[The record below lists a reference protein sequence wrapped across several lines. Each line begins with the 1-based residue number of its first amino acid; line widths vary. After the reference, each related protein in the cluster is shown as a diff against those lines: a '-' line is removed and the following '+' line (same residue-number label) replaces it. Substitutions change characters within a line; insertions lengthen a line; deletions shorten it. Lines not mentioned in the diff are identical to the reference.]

1 MANGVITIKLE
12 TKFNRLPELPA
23 ATRRRISQVVR
34 KVASDVEARA
44 KQIVPVDTGATK
56 NSIRAQ
62 TVNELTS
69 EVVVGTHYAAYLEFG
84 THKMPARPYL
94 RPAVEAVRPA
104 FEAAIGQAIEEA
116 AGA

>member
-1 MANGVITIKLE
+1 MAADAITIKLVVE
-12 TKFNRLPELPA
+12 SNKLTGLPA
-23 ATRRRISQVVR
+23 AVRRRLSLAVR
-34 KVASDVEARA
+34 KVAADVQARA
-44 KQIVPVDTGATK
+44 QQVVPVDTGATK
-56 NSIRAQ
+56 NSIRAKA
-62 TVNELTS
+62 VDELTS

-116 AGA
+116 AGG